1 MWHSENKFE
10 EHFTRLAVPLLL
22 VSGRKLLNISS
33 VCSPEDL
40 LFPGVEWTAMPEF
53 TDDGK
58 GVYSFPGGNVTYNG
72 VYVGSTATYRTS
84 KDHLINGV
92 RILERRCKINTMW
105 TAPDLIISN
114 ASESNAP
121 HRNVW
126 GKCYD
131 YNYVE
136 PSFI

>member
-1 MWHSENKFE
+1 M
-10 EHFTRLAVPLLL
+10 
-22 VSGRKLLNISS
+22 
-33 VCSPEDL
+33 
-40 LFPGVEWTAMPEF
+40 
-53 TDDGK
+53 
-58 GVYSFPGGNVTYNG
+58 TYNG

-84 KDHLINGV
+84 KDHLINGG
-92 RILERRCKINTMW
+92 RILERGCKINNMW

-131 YNYVE
+131 YNDVK